1 MRGIVRLT
9 VLALIVVCTSSVALT
24 APASASAD
32 PAPPLAPTATCGTTT
47 ALTVLRVADSPDCFG
62 SDPGEW

>member
-9 VLALIVVCTSSVALT
+9 VLALTVVCTSSVALA
-24 APASASAD
+24 APASAD
-32 PAPPLAPTATCGTTT
+32 PAPPLAPVATCGTTT